1 MHRLVIVGAGLLSI
15 AGVVSA
21 ASAAD
26 LPARIYTKAPP
37 MVAPIYGWSGF
48 YIGLNGG
55 GASSRN
61 CWNDIN
67 SLGFPVPGA
76 PSEGCHDATGA
87 LFGGQIGYRWQ
98 MTNWVF
104 GLEAQGDGAN
114 LTGSNTSATGTFG
127 GRPFSNKTKIDTIGL
142 FTGQVGYAWN
152 NVLGYVKGG
161 AAVTHDNY
169 SGVSQFQ
176 NIAFP
181 PGFTFDQAKETRWGG
196 AIGTG
201 IEFGFAPNWS
211 VAVEYDHLFMG
222 RSSNN
227 LINFMGGF
235 DRTDSINQD
244 VDMGTVRVNYRFGP
258 VAAGY

>member
-1 MHRLVIVGAGLLSI
+1 MRGFAIVAAGLVSI
-15 AGVVSA
+15 AGFAGV

-26 LPARIYTKAPP
+26 LPAKVYTKAPP
-37 MVAPIYGWSGF
+37 MLAPIYNWGGF
-48 YIGLNGG
+48 YVGLNGG

-61 CWNDIN
+61 CWTITN
-67 SLGFPVPGA
+67 SLGIPVPGGGV
-76 PSEGCHDATGA
+76 SEGCHDATGA

-104 GLEAQGDGAN
+104 GLEAQGDLAN
-114 LTGSNTSATGTFG
+114 LTGSNTGIGTFG
-127 GRPFSNKTKIDTIGL
+127 GRPFSNKTKIDDIGL

-161 AAVTHDNY
+161 AAVTKDNY

-176 NIAFP
+176 NGAFP
-181 PGFTFDQAKETRWGG
+181 PGFTFDQAAETRWGG

-201 IEFGFAPNWS
+201 IEYGFAPGWS

-222 RSSNN
+222 HSSNN
-227 LINFMGGF
+227 LNNFMGGF
-235 DRTDSINQD
+235 DRTESVNQD
-244 VDMGTVRVNYRFGP
+244 VDMGTVRLNYTFSGP
-258 VAAGY
+258 WVAK